1 MKLGLITH
9 LRRYRRPA
17 VVFAAGL
24 IAVQSFLAG
33 LVMAQAALILAPPD
47 LAGDA
52 GFAVICHGNGGS
64 VSDPGTAPEPA
75 KNQRPCCMTCAA
87 SAAPAVLS
95 EQLIELRADRP
106 RLLMSPFFSAAPIQ
120 IAPRAVRAGPS
131 QAPPRQ
137 D

>member
-33 LVMAQAALILAPPD
+33 LVMAQAELRLAPD

-64 VSDPGTAPEPA
+64 GSDPGTAPEPA
-75 KNQRPCCMTCAA
+75 KNQHPCCLTCAA
-87 SAAPAVLS
+87 SAAPAVLP
-95 EQLIELRADRP
+95 EQLIVLRADRP
-106 RLLMSPFFSAAPIQ
+106 RLLKSPFFSAAPIQ

>member
-17 VVFAAGL
+17 VVIAAGL
-24 IAVQSFLAG
+24 IAVQAFLAG
-33 LVMAQAALILAPPD
+33 LVMAQAEFRLAPD
-47 LAGDA
+47 LADDA

-64 VSDPGTAPEPA
+64 GSNPGTAPAPA
-75 KNQRPCCMTCAA
+75 KNQHPCCMTCAA
-87 SAAPAVLS
+87 SAAPAVLP
-95 EQLIELRADRP
+95 EQLIVLRADRP
-106 RLLMSPFFSAAPIQ
+106 RLLKSPFFSAAAIQ